1 MCCCHEH
8 KNDDCGCGCMRIY
21 HLMDDGG
28 ECTDKAILCRLD
40 DMKKDECG
48 KKQDDC
54 GCEKKHDDCGHGHG
68 KPDGGCG
75 CHKPERPEKPDCA
88 KPDNPEI
95 RCGVET
101 GWKPETGWCYPYA
114 K

>member
-1 MCCCHEH
+1 MHDKFGFGGKRLEKLVDEIHEIIEAY
-8 KNDDCGCGCMRIY
+8 NDGYIN
-21 HLMDDGG
+21 
-28 ECTDKAILCRLD
+28 AN
-40 DMKKDECG
+40 
-48 KKQDDC
+48 C

-68 KPDGGCG
+68 KPDVGCG
-75 CHKPERPEKPDCA
+75 CHKPERPEKPDCT

>member
-54 GCEKKHDDCGHGHG
+54 GCEKARRLRSRSRKARWRMRLSQAGASRKAGLHQA
-68 KPDGGCG
+68 
-75 CHKPERPEKPDCA
+75 R
-88 KPDNPEI
+88 
-95 RCGVET
+95 
-101 GWKPETGWCYPYA
+101 
-114 K
+114 

>member
-1 MCCCHEH
+1 MYRQG
-8 KNDDCGCGCMRIY
+8 D
-21 HLMDDGG
+21 
-28 ECTDKAILCRLD
+28 TVQAD

-75 CHKPERPEKPDCA
+75 CHKPERPEKPDCT

>member
-1 MCCCHEH
+1 
-8 KNDDCGCGCMRIY
+8 MRIY

-68 KPDGGCG
+68 KDDGGCG
-75 CHKPERPEKPDCA
+75 CHKPERPAKPDCT

-95 RCGVET
+95 RCSVET

-114 K
+114 N

>member
-40 DMKKDECG
+40 DMKKDDCG

-68 KPDGGCG
+68 
-75 CHKPERPEKPDCA
+75 